1 MAIPGT
7 SLMVTELGRF
17 QVLMRYVC
25 VESIICTRSRSS
37 GLGLSGEFSVHL
49 SDIEAG
55 SLPRI
60 STQVISLL

>member
-1 MAIPGT
+1 MI
-7 SLMVTELGRF
+7 TELGRLWCDML
-17 QVLMRYVC
+17 V
-25 VESIICTRSRSS
+25 SIICTRSS

-60 STQVISLL
+60 STQVMSFL